1 MREGR
6 AKARALDN
14 ISNSQLARRYDSVE
28 EIKKK
33 TTSAFALGTALLVTQ
48 AELMCPSLDRPNSS
62 SGPLVAQV
70 LAENSTTSPFIAL
83 SCAEGTSRA
92 VLTSHCDVESKMPHL
107 VRIPDPTVGTFVQ
120 VARTFC
126 EEKRG
131 VTFSDDLMPEL
142 TAHVSENLATSKG
155 LVPKG
160 MRTAKTLIDSGIRC
174 VQTSERLLSFTN

>member
-1 MREGR
+1 M
-6 AKARALDN
+6 
-14 ISNSQLARRYDSVE
+14 E

-155 LVPKG
+155 LVPQG